1 MSNKI
6 GLIGYGH
13 MGKNH
18 ARVINKNENA
28 ELVGIYDEKSEN
40 IVKNVAPIFNSL
52 EEIINNSDTLVISTP
67 TISHSG
73 ILKLCIENNKNA
85 LIKIPTLQ

>member
-1 MSNKI
+1 MSHKI

-40 IVKNVAPIFNSL
+40 IVKYNITVEIPSL
-52 EEIINNSDTLVISTP
+52 KRHDFTHV
-67 TISHSG
+67 
-73 ILKLCIENNKNA
+73 
-85 LIKIPTLQ
+85 